1 MIKEDTLQLE
11 LERAGRL
18 HGHICPSLFYG
29 VSLAL
34 RIKEWLK
41 KCPDPVERIILEGKS
56 KCIRDGV
63 YSVFGGKAPIT
74 VQNTGGCALTAVC
87 SPEKICKIVIIP
99 SVRAHINGLEKAY
112 PLLEYREKGVAY
124 LKSLPEEEFIERPQL

>member
-1 MIKEDTLQLE
+1 MIKEDIVQLE

-34 RIKEWLK
+34 RIEEWLK
-41 KCPDPVERIILEGKS
+41 KCPHPVEKIILEGKS

-74 VQNTGGCALTAVC
+74 VQNTGGCALTAFC
-87 SPEKICKIVIIP
+87 SAKKICKISILP
-99 SVRAHINGLEKAY
+99 SVRTHINELEKTL
-112 PLLEYREKGVAY
+112 PLLEYRAKGVAY
-124 LKSLPEEEFIERPQL
+124 LKSLSEEELIEKQ

>member
-1 MIKEDTLQLE
+1 MIEENKLQVE

-34 RIKEWLK
+34 RIKDWLK
-41 KCPDPVERIILEGKS
+41 KCPDVVEKFILEGKS

-63 YSVFGGKAPIT
+63 YSVFGKKAPIT

-87 SPEKICKIVIIP
+87 SSEKMFKIGILP
-99 SVRAHINGLEKAY
+99 SVRVYINKLEKAL
-112 PLLEYREKGVAY
+112 PLLEYRDKGVEY
-124 LKSLPEEEFIERPQL
+124 LKSLPEEKFIERPYL

>member
-1 MIKEDTLQLE
+1 MIKEDILQLE

-34 RIKEWLK
+34 RIKEWLQ
-41 KCPDPVERIILEGKS
+41 KCSDPVEKIILEGKS

-63 YSVFGGKAPIT
+63 YSVFGDNAPIT
-74 VQNTGGCALTAVC
+74 IQNTGGCALTAVC
-87 SPEKICKIVIIP
+87 SILSP
-99 SVRAHINGLEKAY
+99 VRVHINKLEKAL
-112 PLLEYREKGVAY
+112 PLLEYRAKGVAY
-124 LKSLPEEEFIERPQL
+124 LKSLPEEELIERP